1 MTAGEPG
8 QTRLVDIASNPP
20 TDDRGRESRSYGDV
34 GIAGPAAPGAN
45 LVAAGR
51 SVSGRDAQQAGRRS
65 GAPRRGELRVYLGA
79 AAGVGKTYAMLGEAA
94 RRRERGADVVIG
106 FVESHGRALTEAR
119 TEGIEQVPRR
129 RITYQ
134 GCELT
139 ELDVDAVL
147 ARAPEIVLV
156 DELAH
161 TNVPGSRNARRW
173 EDVEEL
179 LAAGIDVLTTVNIQ
193 HLESL
198 NDVVETITKTRQR
211 ETVPDEVVRAAE
223 QVELVDITPEALRRR
238 MAHGNVYAAD
248 RVDAALANFFRPGN
262 LGALRELALLW
273 VADQVEVALRRY
285 RADQHITETWETRER
300 VVVSITGGQES
311 ETLIRRARRI
321 ANRAGAEL
329 LVVHALRGDGLSATK
344 PGALARYR
352 QLAVDLGAT
361 FHVVVGD
368 DVASAL
374 LDFARGVDAMQ
385 LVLGSSRRS
394 RAARLWDEGI
404 GAALVRES
412 GSIDVHIVTHPHAGE
427 GGRGRMTPITG
438 RRRALS
444 WALAVLLPGLITCL
458 GLLLRPAV
466 DLSTDVVG
474 FLLVIVIVALVGG
487 LGPALCAAGVSGLL
501 FTYFLTAPQF
511 SLTVSP
517 REQGITLV
525 VMVAVAV
532 MVALVVDRAA
542 RLAAQAGRSR
552 AESVLL
558 ASYARTVLT
567 HPEPAVRLLEEI
579 RENFGMSSVAMLEH
593 RGAEWVEVGSSGPE
607 SSRGV
612 EAAHES
618 GSGRVGRSDRSD
630 GPPLGGLTSGDG
642 RGDVGDEVTSEVVV
656 TPEIRLVLRGR
667 ILPAEDQLVLE
678 AAARQALVALRQQ
691 RMAAETSAAQRR
703 ADATGLRTALLSA
716 LGHDLRTPLTTVKTS
731 LAGLRDPSLNLS
743 DVDTAELLAVIDGAT
758 DRLAALVANLL
769 DSSRLATGAV
779 APRIERIGYDEV
791 VFAALAGMEER
802 ETVRVEIEESL
813 PDVAADIG
821 LLERAVAN
829 VIDNALRY
837 GRGGRSP
844 EVAVRAS
851 VYGDRAELWVVDTGP
866 GVPGGSAEEVFA
878 PFQRLG
884 DRDSRPGLGLGL
896 SVARGFLSA
905 MGGTIRAEDTPGG
918 GFTVVISLPMAT
930 ERTDR

>member
-1 MTAGEPG
+1 MGTPE
-8 QTRLVDIASNPP
+8 
-20 TDDRGRESRSYGDV
+20 
-34 GIAGPAAPGAN
+34 
-45 LVAAGR
+45 
-51 SVSGRDAQQAGRRS
+51 SGRDAQPTGRLS
-65 GAPRRGELRVYLGA
+65 ALPRRGELRVYLGA

-106 FVESHGRALTEAR
+106 FVESHGRALTEAL
-119 TEGIEQVPRR
+119 TQGIEQVPRR

-134 GCELT
+134 GSELT

-147 ARAPEIVLV
+147 ARAPEIALV

-161 TNVPGSRNARRW
+161 TNVPGSRNVRRW

-223 QVELVDITPEALRRR
+223 QVELIDITPEALRRR

-273 VADQVEVALRRY
+273 VADQVDVALRRY

-311 ETLIRRARRI
+311 ETLIRRARRV

-329 LVVHALRGDGLSATK
+329 LVVHALRGDGLSGTK

-361 FHVVVGD
+361 FHVVLGD

-374 LDFARGVDAMQ
+374 LDFARGVDATQ

-427 GGRGRMTPITG
+427 GRRGRVAPITG
-438 RRRALS
+438 WRRVLS
-444 WALAVLLPGLITCL
+444 WALAVLLPGLVTCI
-458 GLLLRPAV
+458 GLLLGATV

-487 LGPALCAAGVSGLL
+487 LGPALCAAVVSGLL

-511 SLTVSP
+511 SLAVSP
-517 REQGITLV
+517 RQQVITLV

-567 HPEPAVRLLEEI
+567 HPEPASRLLEKI
-579 RENFGMSSVAMLEH
+579 RENFGMTSVVMLEH
-593 RGAEWVEVGSSGPE
+593 RDAEWVEVGSSGVE
-607 SSRGV
+607 EAVRGRG
-612 EAAHES
+612 AAHGSLS
-618 GSGRVGRSDRSD
+618 GQVGFVPSGALGSAGSD
-630 GPPLGGLTSGDG
+630 GD
-642 RGDVGDEVTSEVVV
+642 GDEDVTSEIVV

-667 ILPAEDQLVLE
+667 LLPAEDQLVLE
-678 AAARQALVALRQQ
+678 AAAGQALVALRQQ

-731 LAGLRDPSLNLS
+731 LASLRDPSLNLS

-779 APRIERIGYDEV
+779 SPRIEAIGYDEV

-802 ETVRVEIEESL
+802 ETVRVEIDESL

-837 GRGGRSP
+837 GRGGRAP

-851 VYGDRAELWVVDTGP
+851 VYGDRAELRVVDTGP

-918 GFTVVISLPMAT
+918 GFTVVISLPTAA
-930 ERTDR
+930 EQADR